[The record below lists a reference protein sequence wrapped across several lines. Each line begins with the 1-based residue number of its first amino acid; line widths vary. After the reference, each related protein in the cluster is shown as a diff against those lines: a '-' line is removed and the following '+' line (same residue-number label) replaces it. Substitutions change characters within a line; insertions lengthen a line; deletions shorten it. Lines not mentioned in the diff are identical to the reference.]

1 MTEEYVH
8 ELKIPKERIAV
19 LIGTDGITKKEIEDA
34 TKSKLS
40 IDSKEGDV
48 KVSGTDAILLL
59 SAKEIILAIGRGF
72 NPEIALQL
80 TKQDYCL
87 ELINLQDFSRSKND
101 ELRIKGRI
109 IGSEGKSRNTIES
122 LTETY
127 ICVYGK
133 TVGMIGEVEKVN
145 IARRAID
152 MLIKGS
158 PHSNVFR
165 WLENQRRGMKMHE
178 YMGESDF
185 KSQLKDDFKKELKE
199 KDEE

>member
-1 MTEEYVH
+1 MIEKYSYQ
-8 ELKIPKERIAV
+8 LKIPKERIAV
-19 LIGTDGITKKEIEDA
+19 LIGTEGITKKEIEEA
-34 TKSKLS
+34 TKSKIN

-48 KVSGTDAILLL
+48 KVSGQDAILLM
-59 SAKEIILAIGRGF
+59 SAKEIVLAIARGF

-87 ELINLQDFSRSKND
+87 ELINLHEFSRSKND
-101 ELRIKGRI
+101 EMRMKGRI

-122 LTETY
+122 LTETN

-133 TVGMIGEVEKVN
+133 TVGIIGEVEKVN
-145 IARRAID
+145 IARRSLD

-158 PHSNVFR
+158 THSNVFR

-178 YMGESDF
+178 FMGGSDF
-185 KSQLKDDFKKELKE
+185 KNQLRDGFKKEYEKKE
-199 KDEE
+199 DG